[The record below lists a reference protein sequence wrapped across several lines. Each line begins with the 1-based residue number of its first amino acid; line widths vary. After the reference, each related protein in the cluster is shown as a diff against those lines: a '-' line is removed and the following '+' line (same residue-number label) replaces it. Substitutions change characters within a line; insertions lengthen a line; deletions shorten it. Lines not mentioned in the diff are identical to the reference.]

1 MATVKELGAA
11 IASHPNKV
19 AAVFLGFDLWFDVL
33 ATGKVGSKMFKK
45 GGIPADP
52 DEPDSVVKIPLPVVG
67 RDIVVCVDITLPP
80 DGFRIAP

>member
-1 MATVKELGAA
+1 MATVAELGAA
-11 IASHPNKV
+11 IARHPSKV

-45 GGIPADP
+45 GGIPAAE
-52 DEPDSVVKIPLPVVG
+52 DESESVVKIPLPVVG
-67 RDIVVCVDITLPP
+67 RDIVVTVDITLPP